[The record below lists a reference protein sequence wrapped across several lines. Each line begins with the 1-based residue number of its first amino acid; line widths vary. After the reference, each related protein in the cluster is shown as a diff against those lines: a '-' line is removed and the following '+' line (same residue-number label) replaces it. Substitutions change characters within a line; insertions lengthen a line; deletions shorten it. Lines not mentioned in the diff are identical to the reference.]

1 MPAVLSTIVDTAR
14 VPSYFSYL
22 PVRIHKETAAI
33 DKATHDAIEACAP
46 PGSKERRQAFYR
58 HSNPFG
64 NPYAL
69 CHGECD
75 IEKLRFFVKVV
86 EMIWIDD
93 GQCLSSYSICEC

>member
-1 MPAVLSTIVDTAR
+1 MPAILSTVIDTSR

-22 PVRIHKETAAI
+22 PVRIHKETTAI
-33 DKATHDAIEACAP
+33 DLATHDAIEACSP
-46 PGSKERRQAFYR
+46 LGSKERRQAIYR

-75 IEKLRFFVKVV
+75 IEKLNFFVKVV
-86 EMIWIDD
+86 ELIWIDD
-93 GQCLSSYSICEC
+93 GTRLPSETVFE